1 MSSKIIIFEDNAELI
16 KSLTLL
22 FSLSPNFDFL
32 GGFKHGLNAQEL
44 IKSLNPDIILMDID
58 MPNIKGVEVV
68 KKIREVNSEVKI
80 LMHTVFDDAENLF
93 TAIQNGANGYILK
106 KAGPD
111 KLLEACEEVMNGGA
125 PITPSVATLI
135 LHEFNKNNHTSPDY
149 NLTPKEK
156 EVLTCLVDGLSY
168 KMIADELKMSI
179 DTVRSHIKKI
189 YEKLHVHSMSEAV
202 AKAIKQKIV

>member
-1 MSSKIIIFEDNAELI
+1 MSTKIIIFEDNAELI

-32 GGFKHGLNAQEL
+32 GGFKHGMNAQEL
-44 IKSLNPDIILMDID
+44 VKSLNPDLILMDID
-58 MPNIKGVEVV
+58 MPNINGVEVV
-68 KKIREVNSEVKI
+68 KNIREVNSDVKI

-93 TAIQNGANGYILK
+93 TAIKNGANGYILK

-111 KLLEACEEVMNGGA
+111 KLIDACEEVMNGGA

-135 LHEFNKNNHTSPDY
+135 LQDFNKNNHTALDY

-202 AKAIKQKIV
+202 AKAIKQRIV

>member
-1 MSSKIIIFEDNAELI
+1 MSTKIIIFEDNAELI

-44 IKSLNPDIILMDID
+44 VKSLNPDLILMDID

-68 KKIREVNSEVKI
+68 KNIREVNLDVKI

-93 TAIQNGANGYILK
+93 TAIKNGANGYILK

-111 KLLEACEEVMNGGA
+111 KLIDACEEVMNGGA

-135 LHEFNKNNHTSPDY
+135 LQDFNKNNHTAPDY

-202 AKAIKQKIV
+202 AKAIKQRIV

>member
-1 MSSKIIIFEDNAELI
+1 MTTKIIIFEDNAELI

-32 GGFKHGLNAQEL
+32 GGFKHGMNAQEL
-44 IKSLNPDIILMDID
+44 VKSLNPDLILMDID

-68 KKIREVNSEVKI
+68 KNIREVNSDVKI

-135 LHEFNKNNHTSPDY
+135 LQEFNKNNHTSPDY

>member
-1 MSSKIIIFEDNAELI
+1 MSTKIIIFEDNAELI

-32 GGFKHGLNAQEL
+32 GGFKHGMNAQEL
-44 IKSLNPDIILMDID
+44 VKSLNPDLILMDID

-68 KKIREVNSEVKI
+68 KNIREVNSDVKI

-135 LHEFNKNNHTSPDY
+135 LQEFNKNNHTSPDY

>member
-1 MSSKIIIFEDNAELI
+1 MSTTIIIFEDNAELI

-32 GGFKHGLNAQEL
+32 GGFKHGMNAQEL
-44 IKSLNPDIILMDID
+44 VKSLNPDLILMDID

-68 KKIREVNSEVKI
+68 KNIREVNSDVKI

-135 LHEFNKNNHTSPDY
+135 LQEFNKNNHTSPDY

>member
-1 MSSKIIIFEDNAELI
+1 MSTKIIIFEDNAELI

-32 GGFKHGLNAQEL
+32 GGFKHGMNAQEL
-44 IKSLNPDIILMDID
+44 VKSLNPDLILMDID

-68 KKIREVNSEVKI
+68 KNIREVNLDVKI

-93 TAIQNGANGYILK
+93 TAIKNGANGYILK

-111 KLLEACEEVMNGGA
+111 KLIDACEEVMNGGA

-135 LHEFNKNNHTSPDY
+135 LQDFNKNNHTAPDY

-202 AKAIKQKIV
+202 AKAIKQRIV

>member
-1 MSSKIIIFEDNAELI
+1 MSIKIIIFEDNPELI

-22 FSLSPNFDFL
+22 FSLHPNYDFL

-44 IKSLNPDIILMDID
+44 IISHCPDLILMDID
-58 MPNIKGVEVV
+58 MPKLKGVEVV
-68 KKIREVNSEVKI
+68 KNIREVDSEVKI

-93 TAIQNGANGYILK
+93 SAIKNGANGYILK
-106 KAGPD
+106 KAGPE

-135 LHEFNKNNHTSPDY
+135 LQDFNEKNKDSSDY
-149 NLTPKEK
+149 NLTTKEK

-168 KMIADELKMSI
+168 KMIADELKVSI

-202 AKAIKQKIV
+202 AKAIKQRIV

>member
-44 IKSLNPDIILMDID
+44 VKSLNPDLILMDID
-58 MPNIKGVEVV
+58 MPNVKGVEVV
-68 KKIREVNSEVKI
+68 KNIREVNSDVKI

-135 LHEFNKNNHTSPDY
+135 LQEFNKNNHTSPDY

>member
-1 MSSKIIIFEDNAELI
+1 MSTKIIIFEDNAELI

-22 FSLSPNFDFL
+22 FSLSPKFDFL

-44 IKSLNPDIILMDID
+44 VKSLNPDLILMDID

-68 KKIREVNSEVKI
+68 RHIREVNSEVKI

-93 TAIQNGANGYILK
+93 TAIKNGANGYILK

-111 KLLEACEEVMNGGA
+111 KLIDACEEVMNGGA

-135 LHEFNKNNHTSPDY
+135 LQDFNKNNHTAPDY
-149 NLTPKEK
+149 NLTSKEK

-202 AKAIKQKIV
+202 AKAIKQRIV

>member
-1 MSSKIIIFEDNAELI
+1 M
-16 KSLTLL
+16 
-22 FSLSPNFDFL
+22 
-32 GGFKHGLNAQEL
+32 NAQEL
-44 IKSLNPDIILMDID
+44 VKSLNPDLILMDID

-68 KKIREVNSEVKI
+68 KNIREVNSDVKI

-135 LHEFNKNNHTSPDY
+135 LQEFNKNNHTSPDY

>member
-32 GGFKHGLNAQEL
+32 GGFKHGMNAQEL
-44 IKSLNPDIILMDID
+44 VKSLNPDLILMDID

-68 KKIREVNSEVKI
+68 KNIREVNSEVKI

-135 LHEFNKNNHTSPDY
+135 LQEFNKNNHTSPDY